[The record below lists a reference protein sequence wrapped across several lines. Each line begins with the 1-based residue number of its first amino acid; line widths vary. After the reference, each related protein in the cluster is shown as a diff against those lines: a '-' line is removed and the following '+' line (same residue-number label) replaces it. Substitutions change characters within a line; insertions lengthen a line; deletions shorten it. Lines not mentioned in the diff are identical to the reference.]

1 MVNNLGPSSLT
12 SIGLLFVQLKLED
25 RFNRNN
31 YDIWKICMKYI
42 YKDLCG
48 IVDVSFPRHAIVNNH
63 TQLFR
68 KDAKKQELIC

>member
-31 YDIWKICMKYI
+31 YDIWKIRMKYI
-42 YKDLCG
+42 YKDLWV
-48 IVDVSFPRHAIVNNH
+48 VDVSFPRHAIVNNH